1 MKKKKR
7 RIKKAKKIKK
17 TAHKRNPPSLK
28 LRRTSLAKIKFCGLA
43 ATEPWRSW
51 VPGTGIE
58 PVQGGKAP
66 QDFKSCVS
74 TNSTTRAEE
83 ILKKG
88 R

>member
-1 MKKKKR
+1 MKR
-7 RIKKAKKIKK
+7 RVQKNGARD
-17 TAHKRNPPSLK
+17 RNPPSLK